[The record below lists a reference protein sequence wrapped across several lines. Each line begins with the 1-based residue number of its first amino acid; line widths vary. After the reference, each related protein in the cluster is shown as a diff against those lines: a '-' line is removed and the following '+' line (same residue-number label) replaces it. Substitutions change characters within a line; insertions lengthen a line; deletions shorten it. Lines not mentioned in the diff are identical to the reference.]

1 MKGSRKDASGAER
14 PVRAGYSARL
24 ASSRADSF
32 VGLDSDG
39 CVVDTM
45 AAKQHGFLQP
55 MLVEA
60 LGLGPMREAYFAC
73 ADFVNLHSAYR
84 GITRFRAIHLSLTF
98 FNRHPAVRA
107 ARFPAVP
114 LDDLAAFVESGLPQS
129 SEALGGWLRDHPSA
143 LLGKLLR
150 WSHAVN
156 AAILASGVVFP
167 AYEGAREALRR
178 MRGRSETGIVSQSPE
193 RVLRQDWA
201 AHGLLGFVDRV
212 AGQELGDKVAQLT
225 ALTDGRHP
233 RDRVLMVG
241 DAFGDLKAARAFGCR
256 FYPILPG
263 QEEASW
269 ALFNSEIYPAFA
281 EGRYTPE
288 REAALIEDFS
298 AALPTLPPWETV
310 SSAPEVPT
318 NDDKNDGGR

>member
-1 MKGSRKDASGAER
+1 MNGASE
-14 PVRAGYSARL
+14 ARREPAL
-24 ASSRADSF
+24 TSF

-55 MLVEA
+55 MLVDA
-60 LGLGPMREAYFAC
+60 LGLGPMREAYIAC
-73 ADFVNLHSAYR
+73 ADFVNLYSEYR
-84 GITRFRAIHLSLTF
+84 GITRFRAIFLSLTF

-107 ARFPAVP
+107 AGFPPVP
-114 LDDLAAFVESGLPQS
+114 LADLEAFVNSGLPQS
-129 SEALGGWLRDHPSA
+129 SEALEGWLREHPSA
-143 LLGKLLR
+143 LLETLLR
-150 WSHAVN
+150 WSYAVN
-156 AAILASGVVFP
+156 AAILASGIVFP
-167 AYEGAREALRR
+167 AYGGAREALRR

-193 RVLRQDWA
+193 RVLRQDWD
-201 AHGLLGFVDRV
+201 AHGLLTFVDHV

-225 ALTDGRHP
+225 ALTDGRFP

-269 ALFNSEIYPAFA
+269 TRFNGEVYPAFA
-281 EGRYTPE
+281 EGRYTPAC
-288 REAALIEDFS
+288 EAALIEAFS
-298 AALPTLPPWETV
+298 AALPSLPPWETETGCARV
-310 SSAPEVPT
+310 AP
-318 NDDKNDGGR
+318 

>member
-1 MKGSRKDASGAER
+1 MSGVSE
-14 PVRAGYSARL
+14 ARREP
-24 ASSRADSF
+24 APTSF

-55 MLVEA
+55 MLVDA
-60 LGLGPMREAYFAC
+60 LGLGPMREAYVAC
-73 ADFVNLHSAYR
+73 ADFVNLYSEYR
-84 GITRFRAIHLSLTF
+84 GITRFRAIFLSLTF
-98 FNRHPAVRA
+98 FNRHPDVRA
-107 ARFPAVP
+107 AGFPPVP
-114 LDDLAAFVESGLPQS
+114 LADLEAFVNSGLPQS
-129 SEALGGWLRDHPSA
+129 SEALEGWLRDHPSA
-143 LLGKLLR
+143 LLETLLR
-150 WSHAVN
+150 WSYAVN

-193 RVLRQDWA
+193 RVLRQDWD
-201 AHGLLGFVDRV
+201 AHGLLTFVDHV

-225 ALTDGRHP
+225 ALTDGRFP

-269 ALFNSEIYPAFA
+269 ARFNGEVYPAFA
-281 EGRYTPE
+281 EGRYTPAC
-288 REAALIEDFS
+288 EAALIEAFS
-298 AALPTLPPWETV
+298 AALPSLPPWETEAGCARV
-310 SSAPEVPT
+310 AP
-318 NDDKNDGGR
+318 

>member
-1 MKGSRKDASGAER
+1 MSGASEAR
-14 PVRAGYSARL
+14 REPVPT
-24 ASSRADSF
+24 SF

-55 MLVEA
+55 MLVDA
-60 LGLGPMREAYFAC
+60 LGLGPMREAYVAC
-73 ADFVNLHSAYR
+73 ADFVNLYSEYR
-84 GITRFRAIHLSLTF
+84 GITRFRAIFLSLTF

-107 ARFPAVP
+107 AGFPPVP
-114 LDDLAAFVESGLPQS
+114 LADLEAFVNSGLPQS
-129 SEALGGWLRDHPSA
+129 SEALEGWLRDHPSA
-143 LLGKLLR
+143 LLETLLR
-150 WSHAVN
+150 WSYAVN

-193 RVLRQDWA
+193 RVLRQDWD
-201 AHGLLGFVDRV
+201 AHGLLTFVDHV

-225 ALTDGRHP
+225 ALTDGRFP
-233 RDRVLMVG
+233 RNRVLMVG

-269 ALFNSEIYPAFA
+269 ARFNGEVYPAFA
-281 EGRYTPE
+281 EGRYTPAC
-288 REAALIEDFS
+288 EAALIEAFS
-298 AALPTLPPWETV
+298 AALPSLPPWETEAGCARV
-310 SSAPEVPT
+310 VP
-318 NDDKNDGGR
+318 

>member
-1 MKGSRKDASGAER
+1 MNGASE
-14 PVRAGYSARL
+14 ARREPAL
-24 ASSRADSF
+24 TSF

-55 MLVEA
+55 MLVDA
-60 LGLGPMREAYFAC
+60 LGLGPMREAYIAC
-73 ADFVNLHSAYR
+73 ADFVNLYSEYR
-84 GITRFRAIHLSLTF
+84 GITRFRAIFLSLTF

-107 ARFPAVP
+107 AGFPPVP
-114 LDDLAAFVESGLPQS
+114 LADLEAFVNSGLPQS
-129 SEALGGWLRDHPSA
+129 SEALEGWLREHPSA
-143 LLGKLLR
+143 LLETLLR
-150 WSHAVN
+150 WSYAVN

-167 AYEGAREALRR
+167 AYGGAREALRR

-193 RVLRQDWA
+193 RVLRQDWD
-201 AHGLLGFVDRV
+201 AHGLLTFVDHV

-225 ALTDGRHP
+225 ALTDGRFP

-269 ALFNSEIYPAFA
+269 ARFNGEVYPAFA
-281 EGRYTPE
+281 EGRYTPAC
-288 REAALIEDFS
+288 EAALIEAFS
-298 AALPTLPPWETV
+298 AALPSLPPWETETGCARV
-310 SSAPEVPT
+310 AP
-318 NDDKNDGGR
+318 